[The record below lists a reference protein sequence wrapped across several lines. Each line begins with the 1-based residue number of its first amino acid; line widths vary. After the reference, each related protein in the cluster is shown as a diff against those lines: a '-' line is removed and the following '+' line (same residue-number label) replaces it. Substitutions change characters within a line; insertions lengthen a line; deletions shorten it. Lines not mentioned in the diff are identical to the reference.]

1 MFKLDNN
8 LLIELGL
15 GGLPSLEKNRLLAQ
29 IYETLEMRVGIK
41 LAEGMSDQQLDEFE
55 TLMPLPTDTPEAQ
68 KEKEGQAHNWLETN
82 FPNYKQVVAEELAK
96 LKEEVKAAAP
106 QIMASVQANPAA
118 MPAQPAM
125 PGQVA
130 SVPGSTPD
138 QNAQQPAQ
146 PEPAQQMNQN
156 MPEPTGQMQD
166 IGLNGPAPTNP
177 DQPPVIDQQPPTAA

>member
-15 GGLPSLEKNRLLAQ
+15 GDLPPLEKNRLLAQ

-82 FPNYKQVVAEELAK
+82 FPNYKQVVAEELTK

-106 QIMASVQANPAA
+106 QIMASVQANPVA
-118 MPAQPAM
+118 MPVQPAQPAM
-125 PGQVA
+125 SGQAA
-130 SVPGSTPD
+130 SVPGPNPI
-138 QNAQQPAQ
+138 QNAQPAQ
-146 PEPAQQMNQN
+146 PMNQP
-156 MPEPTGQMQD
+156 MPEPAAQMQD
-166 IGLNGPAPTNP
+166 IGLNGPAPINL
-177 DQPPVIDQQPPTAA
+177 DQPQVTDQQPPAAV